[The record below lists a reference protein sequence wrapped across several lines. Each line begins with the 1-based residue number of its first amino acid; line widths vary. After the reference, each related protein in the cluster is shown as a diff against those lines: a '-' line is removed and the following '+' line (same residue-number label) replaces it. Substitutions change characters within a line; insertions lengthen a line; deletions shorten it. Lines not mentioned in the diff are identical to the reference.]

1 MRRIFKYELTL
12 EDVCMIESYNFF
24 DPLCVKVQ
32 NGKPVLYAIVD
43 DETDKCKHRIEIY
56 GTGFKVDEYID
67 SSKYIGTFMLND
79 AELVFHVFINGSF
92 LCTSNPVA

>member
-1 MRRIFKYELTL
+1 MRRIFKYELTM
-12 EDVCMIESYNFF
+12 EDVCTVKSYNYF

-43 DETDKCKHRIEIY
+43 EETEPCNHRILIY
-56 GTGFKVDEYID
+56 GTGFKVGPYLD

-79 AELVFHVFINGSF
+79 DELVFHVFIDGSF